1 MAVDYDLV
9 VIGGTLAGIT
19 AARQAAQL
27 QARVALVLPEDW
39 EARADESWFSHHAA
53 LQLAFN
59 HFPESSPESQ
69 PFDSRS
75 WNWLVQS
82 WEEQHSPALLAALGV
97 EIIFGTGQFTQRP
110 HLALRV
116 NQRELRSRAYLL
128 APCWT
133 PSIPEIEGL
142 RSLGFIATTEF
153 GRWCSKSSLP
163 KSVLI
168 LGGEPAGL
176 EIAQAL
182 VHQQVAVTLAVSDP
196 YLLPQE
202 DADCAQLI
210 QAQLE
215 ADGVRVLTG
224 VEVTQI
230 KQIDGQKWLQVG
242 NQAIAT
248 DEIVLATTPEPQVAS
263 LNLTDVGVRWNAR
276 GIAHNAKL
284 QTTNPRV
291 YVCGGRYESLHQAQA
306 EAAIALK
313 NALWFPRW
321 QIDERG
327 VAAAV
332 FTHPQFVR
340 VGLTEVQARKRYGKD
355 VVVLR
360 QSVKTLA
367 KAQIRQEL
375 TGLCK
380 LIVRRNGTILGAHLV
395 GAEVSELVPA
405 IALAIRKNIKINAI
419 AELPVLSPTF
429 AEILQATA
437 ASWKRDR
444 TTRWQ
449 DWREWWF
456 NFRRS
461 WSV

>member
-1 MAVDYDLV
+1 MAVEYDLV
-9 VIGGTLAGIT
+9 VIGGTLAGMT

-27 QARVALVLPEDW
+27 NARVALVLPDDW
-39 EARADESWFSHHAA
+39 AGRAGDSWFSHHAA
-53 LQLAFN
+53 LQLTY
-59 HFPESSPESQ
+59 PQGSERSPNAQ
-69 PFDSRS
+69 PFDSQS
-75 WNWLVQS
+75 LSWLVHN

-97 EIIFGTGQFTQRP
+97 EVIVGAGQFTQRP
-110 HLALRV
+110 RLALRV

-128 APCWT
+128 APNWT

-142 RSLGFIATTEF
+142 RSLGFITTSEF
-153 GRWCSKSSLP
+153 GHWCSKSELP

-182 VHQQVAVTLAVSDP
+182 ARQQVAVTLAASGP

-215 ADGVRVLTG
+215 ADGVKVLTD
-224 VEVTQI
+224 VEVTQV

-248 DEIVLATTPEPQVAS
+248 DEIILATPSEPQVAS
-263 LNLTDVGVRWNAR
+263 LNLTDVGVRWNTG
-276 GIAHNAKL
+276 GIVHNAKL
-284 QTTNPRV
+284 QTTNPRI
-291 YVCGGRYESLHQAQA
+291 YVCGGGSGLVHQAQT
-306 EAAIALK
+306 EAAIAVK

-321 QIDERG
+321 QVHHERNR
-327 VAAAV
+327 VV
-332 FTHPQFVR
+332 FTHPQLVR

-360 QSVKTLA
+360 QSFKTLA
-367 KAQIRQEL
+367 KAQIQQEL

-380 LIVRRNGTILGAHLV
+380 LIVRQNGTILGAHLV

-405 IALAIRKNIKINAI
+405 IALAIRHKLKISAI
-419 AELPVLSPTF
+419 AELPTLSPTF

-437 ASWKRDR
+437 AEWNRDR
-444 TTRWQ
+444 ATRWQ

-461 WSV
+461 WSG